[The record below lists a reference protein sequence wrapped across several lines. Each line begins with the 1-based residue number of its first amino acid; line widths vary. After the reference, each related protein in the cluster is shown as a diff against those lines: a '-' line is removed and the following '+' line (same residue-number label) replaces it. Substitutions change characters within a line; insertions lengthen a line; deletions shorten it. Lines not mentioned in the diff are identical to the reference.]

1 MLREKDKPVFPRADW
16 ERVAKPESIGYSS
29 AKLEALRGWLK
40 TQATT
45 SMLVSVGGRILFE
58 YGDLKY
64 VSKVASVRKSIL
76 GMMYGKYVADGTID
90 LQKRV
95 KALGLEDVPEV
106 SSPRGVCHPRDASH
120 VAHSRSAVHRKVSPI
135 PTPRTTLPA
144 RGSQY
149 PGAFFYYGGWDFNA
163 AGTAF
168 EKLTGKNI
176 YDALQIDLADPIGMQ
191 DYDER
196 KRRKKNSRL
205 PYTVHPEYAMY
216 LSTRD
221 MARIGLLMLRGG
233 EWNDKRLLPEH
244 WSEFLTQL
252 VTPAHEIFPVSLRN
266 AVTVGPSRWYGRMW
280 WVWDQPRLPGGVTT
294 GDFYGAHTALGTA
307 EASPSRFCPFMT
319 WWSLTKSKLKAID
332 HGAMSLLEPSTILQ
346 MVIATRCN
354 GACK

>member
-1 MLREKDKPVFPRADW
+1 
-16 ERVAKPESIGYSS
+16 
-29 AKLEALRGWLK
+29 
-40 TQATT
+40 
-45 SMLVSVGGRILFE
+45 MLVSVSGRILFE

-95 KALGLEDVPEV
+95 KALGLEDVQNFL
-106 SSPRGVCHPRDASH
+106 PREEFATLEMLLM
-120 VAHSRSAVHRKVSPI
+120 SRSGVYLPEGEPDPD
-135 PTPRTTLPA
+135 PTDHPPA

-191 DYDER
+191 DYDK
-196 KRRKKNSRL
+196 KRQKKNSRL

-221 MARIGLLMLRGG
+221 MARIGLLMLRAGSG
-233 EWNDKRLLPEH
+233 
-244 WSEFLTQL
+244 
-252 VTPAHEIFPVSLRN
+252 
-266 AVTVGPSRWYGRMW
+266 
-280 WVWDQPRLPGGVTT
+280 
-294 GDFYGAHTALGTA
+294 
-307 EASPSRFCPFMT
+307 MT
-319 WWSLTKSKLKAID
+319 NVCY
-332 HGAMSLLEPSTILQ
+332 PST
-346 MVIATRCN
+346 
-354 GACK
+354 GANS